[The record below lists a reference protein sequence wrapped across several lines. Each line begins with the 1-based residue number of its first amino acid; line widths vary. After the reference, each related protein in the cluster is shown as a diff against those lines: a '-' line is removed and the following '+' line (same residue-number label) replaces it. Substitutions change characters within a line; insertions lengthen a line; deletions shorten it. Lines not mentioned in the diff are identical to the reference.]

1 MRDSRRRA
9 SYRALLKEPTF
20 FRFFLSQGFSAL
32 GDWMGMIAILYL
44 VQRITDNEF
53 AVAAALLA
61 RLAPALF
68 FGPVAGVIV
77 DRWNRKR
84 VMVLCDLGRGALL
97 ALLPFV
103 DSIPSSA
110 PWLPAVVLFAV
121 SAALEILTLLW
132 QPAKDA
138 ALPHMVAPPQLL
150 HANTLMLAAAYGTF
164 PLSGVAFSLL
174 AATSRGLGFPPEHVA
189 LIFDGFTFAVS
200 AAITATLVIPHR
212 ARARRALNMR
222 QVWRDFVGG
231 ISFIREHPMI
241 RPWILGIGTIF
252 VGVGAFM
259 SIAVIYVDRVLQGGA
274 ASLGFLVTAV
284 GTGLGLGFAL
294 SAVVAR
300 VVPRDVL
307 FSATVFGMGAAV
319 IGFGSV
325 ETLSTGSF
333 MGVACGLFAGIA
345 YPAGLTL
352 VQENVADELRGRTL
366 ASMYSVVRLALVGSL
381 AAAPVLARLI
391 NEALEPWDH
400 RITVLDQQLALEGER
415 VALWLGGVLV
425 LVAAGVTTRA
435 IGARRRTRPPGFGLF
450 IVFEGGEGTGK
461 STQIGR
467 LAEFLESRGMAVLV
481 TREPGGSGI
490 GERIRS
496 ILLDPR
502 HRNMSSKTEALLY
515 AADRAQ
521 HVEEVIRPALATGM
535 VVLSDR
541 YLDSSLAYQGLARG
555 LGVHQVLDLNEWAV
569 GSLLPDVVFLL
580 DLRPEQGLER
590 IDAPDR
596 IEQEGSAFHTRVRD
610 AYRTLSERYPWR
622 FAVIDAARSPDEI
635 EAEIRRRVLA
645 LLERSEG
652 LRGQTRETAVPTLP
666 TADA

>member
-1 MRDSRRRA
+1 MPPDVGNSRRRA
-9 SYRALLKEPTF
+9 SYVALLREPTF
-20 FRFFLSQGFSAL
+20 FRFILSQGFSAF

-44 VQRITDNEF
+44 VQEITNNEF

-84 VMVLCDLGRGALL
+84 VMVLCDLGRGVLL

-103 DSIPSSA
+103 ESIPSSL

-138 ALPHMVAPPQLL
+138 ALPHMVSRPQLL
-150 HANTLMLAAAYGTF
+150 HANTLMLTAAYGTF

-174 AATSRGLGFPPEHVA
+174 AAVSIGLGSTPQHVA
-189 LIFDGFTFAVS
+189 LVFDGFTFAVS
-200 AAITATLVIPHR
+200 AAITATLAIPHR
-212 ARARRALNMR
+212 ARPRRDLNVR
-222 QVWRDFVGG
+222 QVWRDFVNG

-252 VGVGAFM
+252 FGLGGFM
-259 SIAVIYVDRVLQGGA
+259 SIAVIYVRRVLEGGA
-274 ASLGFLVTAV
+274 ASFGLLVTAV
-284 GTGLGLGFAL
+284 GIGLGLGFAL
-294 SAVVAR
+294 SAIVAR

-307 FSATVFGMGAAV
+307 FSATVFGLGAAV

-325 ETLSTGSF
+325 ETLSAGSF
-333 MGVACGLFAGIA
+333 MGVACGLFAGVA

-415 VALWLGGVLV
+415 VTLWLGGMLI
-425 LVAAGVTTRA
+425 LVAAGLTARA
-435 IGARRRTRPPGFGLF
+435 VGARRRTRERGCGLF
-450 IVFEGGEGTGK
+450 LVFEGGEGTGK
-461 STQIGR
+461 STQIHR
-467 LAEFLESRGMAVLV
+467 LATFLEARGAGVLV
-481 TREPGGSGI
+481 TREPGGSAI

-496 ILLDPR
+496 VLLDPR
-502 HRNMSSKTEALLY
+502 HRDMSSKAEALLY

-521 HVEEVIRPALATGM
+521 HVEEVIRPALDSGM

-555 LGVHQVLDLNEWAV
+555 LGVQRVLDLNEWAV
-569 GSLLPDVVFLL
+569 GALLPDVVFLL

-590 IDAPDR
+590 IQTPDR
-596 IEQEGSAFHTRVRD
+596 IEQEGSAFHIRVRE

-622 FAVIDAARSPDEI
+622 FVVIDAARSPEAI
-635 EAEIRRRVLA
+635 EAEIRHRVLG
-645 LLERSEG
+645 LLEQSRAPAAETSD
-652 LRGQTRETAVPTLP
+652 TAVPT
-666 TADA
+666 A

>member
-1 MRDSRRRA
+1 
-9 SYRALLKEPTF
+9 
-20 FRFFLSQGFSAL
+20 
-32 GDWMGMIAILYL
+32 MIAILYL

-84 VMVLCDLGRGALL
+84 VMVLCDLGRGTLL

-103 DSIPSSA
+103 ESIPSSV
-110 PWLPAVVLFAV
+110 PWLQAVVLFAV
-121 SAALEILTLLW
+121 SAVLEILTLLW

-138 ALPHMVAPPQLL
+138 ALPHMVSRSQLH
-150 HANTLMLAAAYGTF
+150 HANTLMLTAAYGTF

-174 AATSRGLGFPPEHVA
+174 ATASRGLGSAPEHVA
-189 LIFDGFTFAVS
+189 LVFDGFTFAVS

-212 ARARRALNMR
+212 VRARRQLNVK
-222 QVWRDFVGG
+222 QVWRDFVDG

-252 VGVGAFM
+252 VGVGAFV

-274 ASLGFLVTAV
+274 ASLGLLVTAV
-284 GTGLGLGFAL
+284 GIGLGLGFAL
-294 SAVVAR
+294 STIVAR

-381 AAAPVLARLI
+381 AAAPILARLI
-391 NEALEPWDH
+391 NEALDPWDH

-415 VALWLGGVLV
+415 VALWLGGVLI
-425 LVAAGVTTRA
+425 LVAAGLTTRA
-435 IGARRRTRPPGFGLF
+435 IGARRRTHARGSGLF

-467 LAEFLESRGMAVLV
+467 LAAFLEGRGTAVLV

-502 HRNMSSKTEALLY
+502 HLDMSPKTEALLY

-521 HVEEVIRPALATGM
+521 HVEEVIRPALIRGM
-535 VVLSDR
+535 TVLSDR

-555 LGVHQVLDLNEWAV
+555 LGIPRVLDLNEWAV
-569 GSLLPDVVFLL
+569 GALLPDIVFLL

-590 IDAPDR
+590 IHSPDR
-596 IEQEGSAFHTRVRD
+596 IEQEGSAFHARVRD
-610 AYRTLSERYPWR
+610 AYRILSERYPWR
-622 FAVIDAARSPDEI
+622 FVVIDATRRPDAI
-635 EAEIRRRVLA
+635 EAEIRHRVLT
-645 LLERSEG
+645 LLEQSGDR
-652 LRGQTRETAVPTLP
+652 RAQTTDTVVPTLP
-666 TADA
+666 TA